1 MDVSTD
7 SASLA
12 SSTSGKSRNLQGT
25 WGQAVSQF
33 LLSVLFLLTVR
44 WAFFEPYVIP
54 SGSMIPTLLIHDH
67 ILVNKFAFGLR
78 IPFSSHYLV
87 RWAHPKRG
95 DVIVFR
101 SLDQPDVFLIKRV
114 VGLPGD
120 TIEIGSGKDHSGQLR
135 INGTWIPVEPFGPN
149 EAEHLL
155 ASWPAE
161 DRQSYLSDMDFR
173 YETLDQVRHV
183 VLSQK
188 LLETN
193 DDNASKSNSDRNGNG
208 NGEIQSES
216 DTLEN
221 APNSDVS
228 EVGEGPYKVP
238 ADHIFMMGDNRDH
251 SSDSRVWG
259 SLPQNLVLGKAVT
272 IWLSCE
278 ETLRD
283 SSRVCD
289 PETIRWKRIFSSVN

>member
-1 MDVSTD
+1 MDSSVDSSVDSKSATSLSGLATTATD
-7 SASLA
+7 GTHRKLRS
-12 SSTSGKSRNLQGT
+12 LQGT
-25 WGQAVSQF
+25 WGQAITQF

-78 IPFSSHYLV
+78 IPFSSRYLV

-101 SLDQPDVFLIKRV
+101 SVDQSEIFLIKRV

-120 TIEIGSGKDHSGQLR
+120 TIEIGSGPVHSGQLR
-135 INGTWIPVEPFGPN
+135 INGKWVPVEPFGPS
-149 EAEHLL
+149 EAEDLV
-155 ASWPAE
+155 ATWPGD
-161 DRQSYLSDMDFR
+161 DRHSYLNDMDFR
-173 YETLDQVRHV
+173 YESLDQVRHV
-183 VLSQK
+183 ILSQK
-188 LLETN
+188 RHET
-193 DDNASKSNSDRNGNG
+193 RV
-208 NGEIQSES
+208 ESES
-216 DTLEN
+216 ENHENSLDTNLS
-221 APNSDVS
+221 PI
-228 EVGEGPYKVP
+228 GEGPYTVP
-238 ADHIFMMGDNRDH
+238 ADHFFMMGDNRDH

-259 SLPQNLVLGKAVT
+259 SLPQDSVLGKAVA

-289 PETIRWKRIFSSVN
+289 PETIRWQRIFSSIQ